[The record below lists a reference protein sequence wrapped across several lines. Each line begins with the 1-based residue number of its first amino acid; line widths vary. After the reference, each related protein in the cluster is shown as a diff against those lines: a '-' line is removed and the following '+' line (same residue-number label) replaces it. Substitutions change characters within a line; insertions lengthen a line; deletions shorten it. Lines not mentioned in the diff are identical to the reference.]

1 MHKRLL
7 IFAIVLTVAT
17 TTFAQERRKF
27 VIADG
32 PGLLGKRVVIGA
44 MLTSLT
50 PELRQFF
57 GAPSD
62 QGVLVAQVT
71 ENGPAAKAGLRVG
84 DVITGVDG
92 NPIGESMDIAQAMRG
107 KHGGDTV
114 RLDVVRNHN
123 KQTLVVT
130 AEERDVREFRKTVTL
145 DDMQHQLGALDGAEW
160 KALVATPDTED
171 LRAKIRELEQRL
183 AELEKKLNQK

>member
-1 MHKRLL
+1 MHKRLFIL
-7 IFAIVLTVAT
+7 AIVLSLAT
-17 TTFAQERRKF
+17 SAFAQERRKF
-27 VIADG
+27 VITDSV
-32 PGLLGKRVVIGA
+32 PLGKRVVIGA
-44 MLTSLT
+44 MLTSIT

-71 ENGPAAKAGLRVG
+71 ENGPAAKAGVRVG
-84 DVITGVDG
+84 DVITAVDG

-107 KHGGDTV
+107 KHAGDAV
-114 RLDVVRNHN
+114 RLEIVRNHN
-123 KQTLVVT
+123 KQTVVAT
-130 AEERDVREFRKTVTL
+130 AEERDVREFRKTFTL

-171 LRAKIRELEQRL
+171 LRAKIRDLEQRL

>member
-1 MHKRLL
+1 MHKRLFIL
-7 IFAIVLTVAT
+7 AIALSLAT
-17 TTFAQERRKF
+17 SAFAQERRKF
-27 VIADG
+27 VIAD
-32 PGLLGKRVVIGA
+32 PGSFGKRVVIGA
-44 MLTSLT
+44 MMTSLT

-71 ENGPAAKAGLRVG
+71 ENGPAAKAGVRVG
-84 DVITGVDG
+84 DVITAVDG
-92 NPIGESMDIAQAMRG
+92 NPIDESMDIAQAMRG
-107 KHGGDTV
+107 KHAGDAV
-114 RLDVVRNHN
+114 RLEIVRNHN
-123 KQTLVVT
+123 KQTLVAT
-130 AEERDVREFRKTVTL
+130 AEEREVREFRKTFTL

-171 LRAKIRELEQRL
+171 LRAKIRDLEQRL

>member
-1 MHKRLL
+1 MHKRLFIL
-7 IFAIVLTVAT
+7 AIALSLAT
-17 TTFAQERRKF
+17 SAFAQERRKF
-27 VIADG
+27 VITDSV
-32 PGLLGKRVVIGA
+32 PLGKRVVIGA
-44 MLTSLT
+44 MLTSIT

-71 ENGPAAKAGLRVG
+71 ENGPAAKAGVRVG
-84 DVITGVDG
+84 DVITAVDG

-107 KHGGDTV
+107 KHAGDAV
-114 RLDVVRNHN
+114 RLEIVRNHN
-123 KQTLVVT
+123 KQTVVAT
-130 AEERDVREFRKTVTL
+130 AEERDVREFRKTFTL

-171 LRAKIRELEQRL
+171 LRAKIRDLEQRL